1 MCRIWKDEEGS
12 ALLEAAIVIPVLFS
26 LVFGTLEFSFY
37 FFQQHLVATG
47 VRDAA
52 RYLARTD
59 PADAAARTTAQNLA
73 ATGQPSGGS
82 MRRVQGFNPADVAI
96 SFTDVGNVVGGT
108 GVRAYREAAEE
119 CGGPDFVRTINVTGS
134 YAYTPFAMIPGIT
147 FSGMSVTHRERCIG
161 PG

>member
-59 PADAAARTTAQNLA
+59 PADANARITAQNLA

-108 GVRAYREAAEE
+108 GVRPYREAAEE
-119 CGGPDFVRTINVTGS
+119 CGGPDLVRTINVTGS

>member
-59 PADAAARTTAQNLA
+59 PADANARITAQNLA
-73 ATGQPSGGS
+73 A
-82 MRRVQGFNPADVAI
+82 
-96 SFTDVGNVVGGT
+96 
-108 GVRAYREAAEE
+108 
-119 CGGPDFVRTINVTGS
+119 
-134 YAYTPFAMIPGIT
+134 
-147 FSGMSVTHRERCIG
+147 
-161 PG
+161 